1 MADLQ
6 WHELEFTKAS
16 IKGKELVKEMIKNL
30 VFDLGMS

>member
-16 IKGKELVKEMIKNL
+16 INFYKRERTGEGNDKK
-30 VFDLGMS
+30 LGF